1 MSSWPT
7 PVAVMVVCAMPA
19 TAVALAVA
27 MEMSPTEVVS
37 LLKTMTP
44 VKDVSM
50 ELVALSYTAAD
61 IVLVLVRVRSAVEL
75 VN

>member
-1 MSSWPT
+1 
-7 PVAVMVVCAMPA
+7 MPA

-27 MEMSPTEVVS
+27 MEISPTEVVS

-44 VKDVSM
+44 VKEVSTA
-50 ELVALSYTAAD
+50 LVALSYTAAE
-61 IVLVLVRVRSAVEL
+61 IVRVRVRVRSAVEL

>member
-1 MSSWPT
+1 MT
-7 PVAVMVVCAMPA
+7 VCAIPA

-27 MEMSPTEVVS
+27 MEMFPTDVVS
-37 LLKTMTP
+37 LLKTITP

-50 ELVALSYTAAD
+50 ALVALSYTAAE
-61 IVLVLVRVRSAVEL
+61 IVRVLVRVRSAVEL